1 MQCQSQWMSERGQ
14 SNHQSV
20 GTRAHLVN
28 AAPFPP
34 FSSLRSKVM
43 YTYIFKKAN
52 ILAHW
57 RSMDKSR
64 AIKPLHSI
72 QSIKMNRLREET
84 LNWNKPKNWSHY
96 FIFFVVIAVCSKWI
110 TIYSWEISESKQKC
124 VCVCDETQNCAHTLR
139 HNDAIEYLLL
149 FHWEKKSRIII
160 LILIEISIWRRTRKS
175 RQETIW
181 GSERQLSAPPPP
193 PLEKDHRTGQCFPI
207 MRINKAKTIIGWK
220 MPISR
225 QREIAFQMEL
235 S

>member
-1 MQCQSQWMSERGQ
+1 MPKSMNEWER
-14 SNHQSV
+14 
-20 GTRAHLVN
+20 TIE
-28 AAPFPP
+28 
-34 FSSLRSKVM
+34 SSKCWHARTPSKRR
-43 YTYIFKKAN
+43 TLSS
-52 ILAHW
+52 IL
-57 RSMDKSR
+57 KFT
-64 AIKPLHSI
+64 I
-72 QSIKMNRLREET
+72 QSDVYIHLQKSEHFGPLEINGQKSS
-84 LNWNKPKNWSHY
+84 NKASSFDPVNQNESSQRRDLELKQTKKLISLFY
-96 FIFFVVIAVCSKWI
+96 FFVVIAVCSKWI